1 MLKRS
6 WISVYKNKGRTI
18 ILSVLLFV
26 IANLVLSSI
35 TIKAA
40 TEEAMDLARISL
52 GAEITLTTN
61 RTEVIDF
68 IRSYRDEYGERPSS
82 DVINSMLLPIS
93 SDIAYDLAS
102 SPYVVDFNLSTS
114 LNADTT
120 DFYALSSTD
129 ALDESGS
136 TKVNLTGTYNP
147 LLLDQFGEYGTY
159 ELTPLSSTFG
169 GDDQDVIIISEN
181 LAYLNDIL
189 IGDTITISNTDSLT
203 QITYTQTLTVIG
215 LFNDTS
221 VITSSSSKISDNE
234 MFIPL
239 TNLLGLEGLTTD
251 DAFTVTL
258 AKYYLD
264 DPLNIDIFVSDATN
278 TYEEISS
285 GSLTFNDVSYD
296 AVIEPIQNVQD
307 FADIFLISV
316 SIGAIIILSL
326 VIFNTLKDRKY
337 EIGVLL
343 SLGEDKVKIIFQYI
357 FEIVLVATLVFSL
370 SSISSNFIS
379 DYVGNT
385 LIQSEIT
392 QLEADQTE
400 TTTSSKGGG
409 SVTMVALEN
418 IEYVDELN
426 VSVTIQD
433 FTMTLGI
440 GFIIIILSSAIPSI
454 YITRYNPKTILSS
467 RN

>member
-68 IRSYRDEYGERPSS
+68 IRSYRDEFGERPSS

-102 SPYVVDFNLSTS
+102 SPYVLDFNLSTS
-114 LNADTT
+114 LNADAS
-120 DFYALSSTD
+120 DFYALSSTE
-129 ALDESGS
+129 ALDESGA

-169 GDDQDVIIISEN
+169 GDDQDVVIISEN
-181 LAYLNDIL
+181 LAYLNQIL
-189 IGDTITISNTDSLT
+189 IGDTITISNTDALT
-203 QITYTQTLTVIG
+203 QTTYTQTLTVIG

-264 DPLNIDIFVSDATN
+264 DPLNIDLFVSDATN

-343 SLGEDKVKIIFQYI
+343 SLGEDKLKIIFQYI

-370 SSISSNFIS
+370 SSVSSNFIS

-392 QLEADQTE
+392 QLETDQTE

>member
-68 IRSYRDEYGERPSS
+68 IRSYRDEFGERPSS

-102 SPYVVDFNLSTS
+102 SPYVLDFNLSTS
-114 LNADTT
+114 LNADTS
-120 DFYALSSTD
+120 DFYALSSTE
-129 ALDESGS
+129 ALDESGA

-169 GDDQDVIIISEN
+169 GDDQDVVIISEN
-181 LAYLNDIL
+181 LAYLNQIL
-189 IGDTITISNTDSLT
+189 IGDTITISNTDALT
-203 QITYTQTLTVIG
+203 QTTYTQTLTVIG

-264 DPLNIDIFVSDATN
+264 DPLNIDLFVSDATN

-343 SLGEDKVKIIFQYI
+343 SLGEDKLKIIFQYI

-370 SSISSNFIS
+370 SSVSSNFIS

-392 QLEADQTE
+392 QLETDQTE